1 MIFAALLLALAAG
14 QQAEPQQEILEHK
27 TQIEGVNK
35 LSARALL
42 KAAVDEEADLVKNG
56 FRRAEVDDMAFQ
68 MEMYALSQG
77 FPRARVRWTTEV
89 RDKVLYA
96 NFRVEE

>member
-35 LSARALL
+35 LSARAL
-42 KAAVDEEADLVKNG
+42 ES
-56 FRRAEVDDMAFQ
+56 RR
-68 MEMYALSQG
+68 
-77 FPRARVRWTTEV
+77 R
-89 RDKVLYA
+89 
-96 NFRVEE
+96 